1 MDSVSPIV
9 ISSYNQ
15 IDTKPPMFLCSGAVS
30 YVNLVMVESYRS
42 SLGTTQPQPWA

>member
-15 IDTKPPMFLCSGAVS
+15 IDTKPPHVPL
-30 YVNLVMVESYRS
+30 LRS
-42 SLGTTQPQPWA
+42 SQLRESSYG